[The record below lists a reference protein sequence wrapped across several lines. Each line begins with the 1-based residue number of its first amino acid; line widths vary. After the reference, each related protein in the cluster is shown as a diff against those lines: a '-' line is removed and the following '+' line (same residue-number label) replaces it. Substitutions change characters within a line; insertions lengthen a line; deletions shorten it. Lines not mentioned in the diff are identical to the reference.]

1 MHLWYKKA
9 QIKCNIFFFHVW
21 ERKLYILLL
30 YLYGGLKITVH
41 VLYTFKLQQVVYHVH
56 AHYTWGSTPLYL
68 DLLIFSHCTST
79 SSPVPFSTG
88 FSPVKIIIVNENFV
102 TNCISLIFLTK
113 FLECCLLEYPM
124 FFSWFWKYLYAT
136 PIRKTYTC
144 TYKCKLL
151 PEKSNWSFLRYFPLD
166 LTQYDSP
173 MTMPWVRR
181 WMNGSLCFSKPE
193 SHRKWLKNRAKYR
206 WRMAAR

>member
-21 ERKLYILLL
+21 DRKLYILLL

-102 TNCISLIFLTK
+102 TNCISLIFLTN

-124 FFSWFWKYLYAT
+124 FFVILKLHVLVCHTHKKNLYIQTVTWKVHLIFPKVFSTWLNTVWFTHDHALGQEVDKW
-136 PIRKTYTC
+136 
-144 TYKCKLL
+144 
-151 PEKSNWSFLRYFPLD
+151 FPVLQQ
-166 LTQYDSP
+166 TRV
-173 MTMPWVRR
+173 T
-181 WMNGSLCFSKPE
+181 
-193 SHRKWLKNRAKYR
+193 
-206 WRMAAR
+206 